1 MSLGVGM
8 KVTSAGLVSVM
19 LGAVLSFSVAG
30 AQPGQNNQGQNNQGQ
45 NDQGRSNQ
53 GENNPGRD
61 HPGLGGDRRH
71 SVPEPSTL
79 ALLGS
84 GVAAIGGALAI
95 RRKRAIRE

>member
-1 MSLGVGM
+1 M

-30 AQPGQNNQGQNNQGQ
+30 AQPGQNNQGQN
-45 NDQGRSNQ
+45 DQGRNNQ
-53 GENNPGRD
+53 GENNQGRD

>member
-1 MSLGVGM
+1 M

-30 AQPGQNNQGQNNQGQ
+30 AQPGQNNQGQN
-45 NDQGRSNQ
+45 DQ
-53 GENNPGRD
+53 GENNSGRD

-95 RRKRAIRE
+95 RRKRAIRK